1 MSNTTKTMTEY
12 IQGLQQT
19 GKEVTIHTTAFAIFT
34 GIIRDYGCDFLVI
47 ERIRYAPTTPDEG
60 ALCSDLKETILL
72 PYSSINEIMLD
83 AEDVNTNVD

>member
-1 MSNTTKTMTEY
+1 MNGVTNTMIRY
-12 IQGLQQT
+12 IQGLQET

-47 ERIRYAPTTPDEG
+47 ERILFSPTTPEEG
-60 ALCSDLKETILL
+60 ALWADRKETILL